1 MTFRKFNWQI
11 WTGFLL
17 TAIAGVSFQFFF
29 VNFPFTR
36 DFPWVTL
43 LMLAVAALFL
53 FIGIRRAFEPG
64 RRLGGKIL
72 ASVLAVISVLSIGL
86 FLFSAFVLSHWLPAS
101 KGAPQVGQAAP
112 EFTLLDP
119 NGSQV
124 TLAQLLTEPVN
135 GKAPK
140 GVLLVF
146 YRGYW

>member
-17 TAIAGVSFQFFF
+17 TLIAGVSFQLFF
-29 VNFPFTR
+29 VNYPITR
-36 DFPWVTL
+36 DFPWATL
-43 LMLAVAALFL
+43 LMLGVAAVFL

-64 RRLGGKIL
+64 RRLGGKIV
-72 ASVLAVISVLSIGL
+72 ASVLTVISVLTIGL
-86 FLFSAFVLSHWLPAS
+86 FLFGAFVLSKWLPES
-101 KGAPQVGQAAP
+101 KGAPQVGQTAP
-112 EFTLLDP
+112 EFSLLDP

-124 TLAQLLTEPVN
+124 TLAQLLSEPVN
-135 GKAPK
+135 GKVPK